1 MANPFVIPLI
11 GRGIQT
17 AKTYGQKLLGGTK
30 SVGKGAGVGA
40 GYAGATGVMGALTE
54 PVDMGNQG
62 PLAAG
67 QTAAGRGSGGLG
79 FSAGSKPLISAAQAT
94 DVLSD
99 ADSGDPV
106 VRQLQD
112 IEKVL
117 VDIRSN
123 TENLTGTGT
132 GAKNVVPPNE
142 AAISGMFGKKASP
155 SAGVGL
161 GIGAALLTRVAK
173 ATPDASEIV
182 DESGLKNSVE
192 EFLGATA
199 AEITGIGAGLQKGL
213 AAASEAAKKIIE
225 KVRPTP
231 VAVDPPTKPTPKINK
246 AGQPIQTR
254 NAIYDPQTGKAVSTR
269 TGKQLTGSALQ
280 ATREAAERSVPEVAE
295 EAVEQ
300 SARSGSALRTVSNV
314 GRVALKA
321 VAPVAAVVEG
331 GLDAYDNEKKFEAIQ
346 QAYDAGEISQED
358 YEAAQTALQAN
369 RAGSVTRAGG
379 ALAGA
384 ASGAAMGAA
393 MGSIVPFVGTFIGGL
408 VGGIV
413 GGVAG
418 AEFGDDLGTKA
429 AEVAMDSAG
438 GSQQLLDDIAL
449 KSGYGQDAEELA
461 ADTMEAATAE
471 QLENVS
477 DTSARI
483 EAATESAAAPAS
495 SEAPTVNI
503 QNNNNTQAGGN
514 QTPPVVLK
522 DDRIDHVEASFFGTR
537 ISTMLGF

>member
-1 MANPFVIPLI
+1 MVAAVI

-30 SVGKGAGVGA
+30 SVGKGAGAGVGF
-40 GYAGATGVMGALTE
+40 GGATGVMGALTE

-79 FSAGSKPLISAAQAT
+79 FSAGSTPLVSAAQAT

-112 IEKVL
+112 IERVL

-192 EFLGATA
+192 EFLGTTA
-199 AEITGIGAGLQKGL
+199 DEIAGIGAGLQKGL
-213 AAASEAAKKIIE
+213 AAAAEASKKIIE
-225 KVRPTP
+225 KVKPTP
-231 VAVDPPTKPTPKINK
+231 VAVDQPTKPTPKVNK

-280 ATREAAERSVPEVAE
+280 ATKEAAERAVPEVAE
-295 EAVEQ
+295 EVVEQ
-300 SARSGSALRTVSNV
+300 TARQGAAQTVKTV
-314 GRVALKA
+314 GRVALKT

-331 GLDAYDNEKKFEAIQ
+331 GLDAFDNEKKFEAIQ
-346 QAYDAGEISQED
+346 QAYDAGEISQEEYD
-358 YEAAQTALQAN
+358 MAQTALQAN
-369 RAGSVTRAGG
+369 RAGSAGRAGG
-379 ALAGA
+379 ALTGA
-384 ASGAAMGAA
+384 ASGAALGAA
-393 MGSIVPFVGTFIGGL
+393 MGSVVPVVGTFIGGL

-438 GSQQLLDDIAL
+438 GSQQLLDEIAL

-471 QLENVS
+471 QLENAS

-514 QTPPVVLK
+514 QNPPVVLK

>member
-1 MANPFVIPLI
+1 MVAGAV
-11 GRGIQT
+11 GRAI
-17 AKTYGQKLLGGTK
+17 TYGQKLLGGTK
-30 SVGKGAGVGA
+30 SVGKSAGKGAAAGAGFG
-40 GYAGATGVMGALTE
+40 GATGIMGALTE

-79 FSAGSKPLISAAQAT
+79 FSAGSKPLVSAAQAT

-112 IEKVL
+112 IERVL

-280 ATREAAERSVPEVAE
+280 ATKEAAERAVPEVAE

-300 SARSGSALRTVSNV
+300 TARRGAAQTVRTV

-331 GLDAYDNEKKFEAIQ
+331 GLDAFDNEKKFEAIQ
-346 QAYDAGEISQED
+346 QAYDAGEISQEEYD
-358 YEAAQTALQAN
+358 MAQTALQAN
-369 RAGSVTRAGG
+369 RAGSAGRAGG

-393 MGSIVPFVGTFIGGL
+393 VGSVVPIVGTFIGGL

-438 GSQQLLDDIAL
+438 GSQQLLDEIAL
-449 KSGYGQDAEELA
+449 KSGYSQDAEELA
-461 ADTMEAATAE
+461 TDAMEAATAE
-471 QLENVS
+471 QLENAS

>member
-1 MANPFVIPLI
+1 MVA
-11 GRGIQT
+11 GYAARGIQT
-17 AKTYGQKLLGGTK
+17 AITYGQKLLGGTKSVGK

-280 ATREAAERSVPEVAE
+280 ATKEAAERAVPEVAE

-300 SARSGSALRTVSNV
+300 TTRRGAVQTLKTV
-314 GRVALKA
+314 GRVGLKA

-331 GLDAYDNEKKFEAIQ
+331 GLDAFDNEKKFEAIQ
-346 QAYDAGEISQED
+346 QAYDAGEISQEEYD
-358 YEAAQTALQAN
+358 MAQTALQAN
-369 RAGSVTRAGG
+369 RAGSAGRAGG
-379 ALAGA
+379 ALTGA

-393 MGSIVPFVGTFIGGL
+393 IGSVVPLVGTFIGGL

-429 AEVAMDSAG
+429 AELAMDSEG
-438 GSQQLLDDIAL
+438 GSQELLDKIAL

-471 QLENVS
+471 QLENAS